1 MRNMKTMNF
10 RDMMFVLFMKTILY
24 GIVLIIM
31 LLVLHTCSETP
42 AQSVP
47 ASLTKTYINV

>member
-1 MRNMKTMNF
+1 MNF
-10 RDMMFVLFMKTILY
+10 RDIMFVLIMKTILY

-31 LLVLHTCSETP
+31 LWVLHTCSETP

-47 ASLTKTYINV
+47 ASLIKTYINV